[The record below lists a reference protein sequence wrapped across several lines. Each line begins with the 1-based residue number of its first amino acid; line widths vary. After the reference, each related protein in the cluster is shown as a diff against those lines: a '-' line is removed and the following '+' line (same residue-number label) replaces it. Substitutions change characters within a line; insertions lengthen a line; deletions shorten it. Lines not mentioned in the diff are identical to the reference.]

1 MVSFVDEYERQLD
14 ERGRIILPSK
24 LREEIH
30 DTVYITQSTSEK
42 CLHLYT
48 EEEWEKVAEKVNQL
62 PTATDRNAAAFVRL
76 FFGKATAVNVDKQ
89 GRVPISKRLLEFAG
103 LSKDVVLVGANTRLE
118 IWDAQKWNDYQQ
130 ELSSVMLDGILKYN
144 LNI

>member
-1 MVSFVDEYERQLD
+1 MASF
-14 ERGRIILPSK
+14 
-24 LREEIH
+24 
-30 DTVYITQSTSEK
+30 
-42 CLHLYT
+42 
-48 EEEWEKVAEKVNQL
+48 N
-62 PTATDRNAAAFVRL
+62 
-76 FFGKATAVNVDKQ
+76 KATAVNVDKQ